1 MPYVSNPGALAAAPP
16 ASAGQPR
23 ARLLLFRGAMSA
35 QDLAPGV
42 GQAARTLTL
51 TLTLTLALTLTLTRT
66 RTRTLI
72 LALTLALTLTPTP
85 SLVGQAIRGAM
96 QRLRPGAAR
105 PGAARPGA
113 AASND
118 TLVEEVRREMQ
129 GRCRGDTGEI

>member
-51 TLTLTLALTLTLTRT
+51 TLALTLALTLTLTRT
-66 RTRTLI
+66 RTRALI
-72 LALTLALTLTPTP
+72 LALTLALTLTSASA
-85 SLVGQAIRGAM
+85 SLPHGMCAGRA
-96 QRLRPGAAR
+96 
-105 PGAARPGA
+105 
-113 AASND
+113 
-118 TLVEEVRREMQ
+118 VRRKSVITCP
-129 GRCRGDTGEI
+129 G

>member
-23 ARLLLFRGAMSA
+23 ARLLLFRGAMSP

-51 TLTLTLALTLTLTRT
+51 T
-66 RTRTLI
+66 

-96 QRLRPGAAR
+96 QRLTPGAAR

-118 TLVEEVRREMQ
+118 TLVEEVRLARP
-129 GRCRGDTGEI
+129 C